1 MTMSEEEIELGEGK
15 SIVVVMGVSGC
26 GKTFVGE
33 KLAEAIDADFH
44 EGDSFH
50 PPENIALMSSGHPLD
65 DAHRAGWLDAIGKR
79 LAAIAAGGDSAVAA
93 CSALKRIYRDRLRRH
108 CPRVVFVHLAI
119 DKETAR
125 ARISGRK
132 GHFMPASLV
141 DSQFADLQPLE
152 AGEAGITLD
161 GTADVS
167 LLVPAATEYLER
179 ETGGRAEA

>member
-1 MTMSEEEIELGEGK
+1 MTMSEEETGRGAGRP
-15 SIVVVMGVSGC
+15 IVVVMGVSGC

-33 KLAEAIDADFH
+33 KLAEAIGADFL

-65 DAHRAGWLDAIGKR
+65 DAHRAGWLDAIGRK
-79 LAAIAAGGDSAVAA
+79 LAELAAGGESAVAA
-93 CSALKRIYRDRLRRH
+93 CSALKRVYRDRLRRD

-125 ARISGRK
+125 QRISGRK

-152 AGEAGITLD
+152 ADEAGITLD
-161 GTADVS
+161 GTADIS
-167 LLVPAATEYLER
+167 LLLPAARQFLER
-179 ETGGRAEA
+179 EPDRSTKA

>member
-1 MTMSEEEIELGEGK
+1 MGKDGMQRGEGRP
-15 SIVVVMGVSGC
+15 IAVVMGVSGC

-33 KLAEAIDADFH
+33 KLAEAIGADFL

-65 DAHRAGWLDAIGKR
+65 DAHRAGWLDAIGRK
-79 LAAIAAGGDSAVAA
+79 LAEIAEGDESAVAA

-108 CPRVVFVHLAI
+108 CPGVVFVHLAI

-152 AGEAGITLD
+152 ADEAGVTLD

-167 LLVPAATEYLER
+167 LLVPAAREYFER
-179 ETGGRAEA
+179 ETAED

>member
-1 MTMSEEEIELGEGK
+1 MSEEETGRREGRP
-15 SIVVVMGVSGC
+15 IAVVMGVSGC

-33 KLAEAIDADFH
+33 KLAEAVGARFL

-50 PPENIALMSSGHPLD
+50 PPENIALMSSGQPLD
-65 DAHRAGWLDAIGKR
+65 DAHRAGWLDAIGGK
-79 LAAIAAGGDSAVAA
+79 LAEIAGEGGSAVAA

-125 ARISGRK
+125 DRISGRK

-152 AGEAGITLD
+152 ADEVGITLD

-167 LLVPAATEYLER
+167 LLVPAAQAFFER
-179 ETGGRAEA
+179 ESDARMKA

>member
-1 MTMSEEEIELGEGK
+1 MTMSEEQIERGAARL
-15 SIVVVMGVSGC
+15 IVVVMGVSGC

-33 KLAEAIDADFH
+33 KLAEAIGADFL

-79 LAAIAAGGDSAVAA
+79 LAEIAAEGDTAVAA

-108 CPRVVFVHLAI
+108 CPRVAFVHLAI

-141 DSQFADLQPLE
+141 DSQFADLQPLDADE
-152 AGEAGITLD
+152 DGITLD

-167 LLVPAATEYLER
+167 HLVPAAREYFER
-179 ETGGRAEA
+179 ESDARMKV

>member
-1 MTMSEEEIELGEGK
+1 MGEKEIEQGEARP
-15 SIVVVMGVSGC
+15 VAVVMGVSGC

-33 KLAEAIDADFH
+33 KLANALGARFL

-65 DAHRAGWLDAIGKR
+65 DAHRAGWLDAIGGK
-79 LAAIAAGGDSAVAA
+79 LAELEADGESAVAA

-119 DKETAR
+119 EKETAR

-152 AGEAGITLD
+152 PDEAGITLD

-167 LLVPAATEYLER
+167 LLVPAAVEYIER
-179 ETGGRAEA
+179 ETNGGAEG

>member
-1 MTMSEEEIELGEGK
+1 MSEEENERGEGRP
-15 SIVVVMGVSGC
+15 VAVVMGVSGC

-33 KLAEAIDADFH
+33 KLAKAISARFL

-65 DAHRAGWLDAIGKR
+65 DAHRAGWLDAIGGKLAE
-79 LAAIAAGGDSAVAA
+79 LAADGESAVAA

-108 CPRVVFVHLAI
+108 CPSVVFVHLAI

-141 DSQFADLQPLE
+141 DSQFADLQPL
-152 AGEAGITLD
+152 GRDEAGITLD

-167 LLVPAATEYLER
+167 VLVPAAAEYLER
-179 ETGGRAEA
+179 GSDRSARV

>member
-1 MTMSEEEIELGEGK
+1 MSEEEIEQGAGRPV
-15 SIVVVMGVSGC
+15 VVVMGVSGC

-33 KLAEAIDADFH
+33 KLAKAIGAHFL

-65 DAHRAGWLDAIGKR
+65 DAHRAGWLDAIGRK
-79 LAAIAAGGDSAVAA
+79 LAELAAGGESAIAA
-93 CSALKRIYRDRLRRH
+93 CSALKRVYRDRLRRH

-125 ARISGRK
+125 QRISGRK

-152 AGEAGITLD
+152 ADEASITLD
-161 GTADVS
+161 GTADIS
-167 LLVPAATEYLER
+167 LLLPAARQFLER
-179 ETGGRAEA
+179 EPDRSTKA

>member
-1 MTMSEEEIELGEGK
+1 MREEETGRKEGRP
-15 SIVVVMGVSGC
+15 IVVVMGVSGC
-26 GKTFVGE
+26 GKSFVGE
-33 KLAEAIDADFH
+33 KLAEAIGADFL

-65 DAHRAGWLDAIGKR
+65 DAHRAGWLDAIGRR
-79 LAAIAAGGDSAVAA
+79 LAEIAAEGGGAVAA

-108 CPRVVFVHLAI
+108 CPRIVFVHLAI

-141 DSQFADLQPLE
+141 DSQFAALQPLE
-152 AGEAGITLD
+152 ADEAGITLD

-167 LLVPAATEYLER
+167 RLVPAAREYFER
-179 ETGGRAEA
+179 ETGEG

>member
-1 MTMSEEEIELGEGK
+1 MSDEGTGREDK
-15 SIVVVMGVSGC
+15 KPIVVVMGVSGC

-33 KLAEAIDADFH
+33 KLAEAIGADFL

-65 DAHRAGWLDAIGKR
+65 DAHRADWLDAIGKR
-79 LAAIAAGGDSAVAA
+79 LAQIAAEGDSAVAA

-108 CPRVVFVHLAI
+108 CPRIVFVHLAI

-125 ARISGRK
+125 ARISSRK

-141 DSQFADLQPLE
+141 DSQFAALQPLE
-152 AGEAGITLD
+152 ADEAGITLD
-161 GTADVS
+161 GTADV
-167 LLVPAATEYLER
+167 LLMVPAATEYLESHR
-179 ETGGRAEA
+179 DKSAEA

>member
-1 MTMSEEEIELGEGK
+1 MSDGETRRADDK
-15 SIVVVMGVSGC
+15 PVVVVMGVSGC

-33 KLAEAIDADFH
+33 KLAGAIGADFL

-79 LAAIAAGGDSAVAA
+79 LAEIAEEGDSAVAA
-93 CSALKRIYRDRLRRH
+93 CSALKRIYRDRLRSH
-108 CPRVVFVHLAI
+108 CPRVVFAHLAI

-152 AGEAGITLD
+152 PDEAGVTLD

-167 LLVPAATEYLER
+167 LLVPAARKYLEQ
-179 ETGGRAEA
+179 GRDKSAGA

>member
-1 MTMSEEEIELGEGK
+1 
-15 SIVVVMGVSGC
+15 
-26 GKTFVGE
+26 
-33 KLAEAIDADFH
+33 
-44 EGDSFH
+44 
-50 PPENIALMSSGHPLD
+50 MSSGQPPD
-65 DAHRAGWLDAIGKR
+65 DAHRAGWLDAIGGK
-79 LAAIAAGGDSAVAA
+79 LAEIAGEGGSAVAA

-152 AGEAGITLD
+152 RDEAGITLD

-167 LLVPAATEYLER
+167 RLVPAAREYFER
-179 ETGGRAEA
+179 ETGEG